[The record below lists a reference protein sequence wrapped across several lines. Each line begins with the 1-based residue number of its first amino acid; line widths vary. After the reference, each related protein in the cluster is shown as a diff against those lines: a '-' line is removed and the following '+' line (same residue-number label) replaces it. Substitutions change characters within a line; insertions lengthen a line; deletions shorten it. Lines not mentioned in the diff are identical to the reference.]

1 MNIAVPTEVILLP
14 RVTEV
19 GIVNPSNAELPNVSN
34 VDGRVIDVR
43 LLFLKQFA
51 FIEVTL
57 DGIAILLIIYMMEL
71 FLLLSN

>member
-1 MNIAVPTEVILLP
+1 MQNY
-14 RVTEV
+14 RRFD
-19 GIVNPSNAELPNVSN
+19 

-57 DGIAILLIIYMMEL
+57 DGIAILLSDEQFSKSDVSNITG
-71 FLLLSN
+71 LLPWNVTLDSLVHPLNVDVLL